1 MPDRRP
7 GQASGVTQAAAGSRF
22 LYAGTFAGGSGPA
35 TPPPGICTLRVGRG
49 GALSLIGM
57 TAAPQAGWLALH
69 PAHRF
74 LYAVHEVR
82 EFAGRPGGAVSAFAV
97 GRATGRLTLLNST
110 ATAGRLPCHC
120 TVDKT
125 GRYLLVATHMDGT
138 VELFRIEADGRLGPV
153 LAVHR
158 RAGSS
163 VHPRRQASPH
173 AHSVTLDPAGRFA
186 LVADLGTDQVAVY
199 ELDAERGTLTAR
211 PGRDVPVAPGSGPR
225 HLAFHPGGRFA
236 YLLSELA
243 ATVTSFAYEPADGRL
258 RAVQTVSTLP
268 SGFTGHRAAA
278 EVAVH
283 PSGRFLFASNRSY
296 GSSGEPPARGED
308 SVAWFEIDQAS
319 GRLTPRGR
327 VRTGGDTPRSFAID
341 PAGQLLYAASQRGGH
356 LEAYLIDQRTGALS
370 RTGPAAGVPAQPV
383 CVLPLPARER

>member
-1 MPDRRP
+1 
-7 GQASGVTQAAAGSRF
+7 
-22 LYAGTFAGGSGPA
+22 
-35 TPPPGICTLRVGRG
+35 
-49 GALSLIGM
+49 M

-97 GRATGRLTLLNST
+97 DQATGRLTLLNTT
-110 ATAGRLPCHC
+110 ATTGRLPCHC

-138 VELFRIEADGRLGPV
+138 VELFRIETDGRLGPV

-173 AHSVTLDPAGRFA
+173 PHSVNLDPAGRFA
-186 LVADLGTDQVAVY
+186 LVVDLGTDQVAVY
-199 ELDAERGTLTAR
+199 ELDTERGMLTAR
-211 PGRDVPVAPGSGPR
+211 PERDTSVAPGSGPR

-243 ATVTSFAYEPADGRL
+243 ATVTSFAYQPADGTL
-258 RAVQTVSTLP
+258 RAIQTVGTLP
-268 SGFTGHRAAA
+268 GGFTGHRAAA
-278 EVAVH
+278 EVAAH

-296 GSSGEPPARGED
+296 GSSSEPPERGED
-308 SVAWFEIDQAS
+308 SVAWFAIDQAS
-319 GRLTPRGR
+319 GLLTPQGQ

-341 PAGQLLYAASQRGGH
+341 PAGQLLYVANQRGGH
-356 LEAYLIDQRTGALS
+356 LEAYLIDQRTGSLS
-370 RTGPAAGVPAQPV
+370 RTGPAVEVPQPV
-383 CVLPLPARER
+383 CVLPLP